1 MVLGIGGFAVSVY
14 LIIDIEVYNPEL
26 YNQYMECASVIVARY
41 GGRYLVRG
49 GAITP
54 LSGTWHPERI
64 VLIEF
69 ESMERLQACF
79 GSAEY
84 REVAPLRENSTHSRS
99 IVVEG
104 L

>member
-1 MVLGIGGFAVSVY
+1 MTVY
-14 LIIDIEVYNPEL
+14 LVIDIEVHNPEL
-26 YNQYMECASVIVARY
+26 YNQYVEQAAGIITSY

-69 ESMERLQACF
+69 ETMERLRACF

-84 REVAPLRENSTHSRS
+84 REIAHLREISTRSRS
-99 IVVEG
+99 VVVEG
-104 L
+104 V